1 MKSLLL
7 RPGPRPEAPGQLP
20 SHYAP
25 GTPLRFIEDPFS
37 FSVPSN
43 KKCGLLAWSSVTD
56 PGQFAE
62 IRQLSS
68 DQNLREAAANLF
80 RYLREL
86 DQLNLD
92 LIVAEQLPEEGLG
105 AAINDRLRRAVY
117 SALMR
122 QAGLNES
129 LKKRMRPVRFALEF
143 GVILAGEK
151 IRVIAQLN

>member
-1 MKSLLL
+1 MRSARLEF
-7 RPGPRPEAPGQLP
+7 RGEPEQ
-20 SHYAP
+20 
-25 GTPLRFIEDPFS
+25 FS
-37 FSVPSN
+37 
-43 KKCGLLAWSSVTD
+43 A
-56 PGQFAE
+56 

-122 QAGLNES
+122 QAGLNEGLEKRVRLVRLA
-129 LKKRMRPVRFALEF
+129 LKF
-143 GVILAGEK
+143 GVVLAGEE
-151 IRVIAQLN
+151 IRVIAQLD